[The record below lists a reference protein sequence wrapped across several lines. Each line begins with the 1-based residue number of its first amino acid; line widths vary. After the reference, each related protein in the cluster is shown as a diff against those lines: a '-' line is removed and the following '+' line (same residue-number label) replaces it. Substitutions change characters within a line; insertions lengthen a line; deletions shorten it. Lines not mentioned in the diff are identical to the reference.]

1 MEAATYDL
9 IVAGAGP
16 AGCACAVTA
25 ARAGALVLLLEK
37 DKFPRHKVCGEFVS
51 PESLDLLGSLI
62 GTGQFASSPL
72 IHHARL
78 LTNSRAISLPI
89 SPAARSISR
98 FHLDHALLRAAQ
110 STGVATIEEVT
121 VSQVQRD
128 GPFRVVTSAG
138 EFKARVVVN
147 AAGRWSRLTSATAPP
162 TGAKWIGL
170 KAHFREPSPPNSVDL
185 YFFPGG
191 YCGVQPV
198 CEDTI
203 NACAMVRADEARSLD
218 QVLAL
223 HPQLQERARTWQP
236 IWEPISTSALFFREP
251 ETERD
256 GVLLAGDAAAFI
268 DPFVGDGI
276 SLALHS
282 GTLAARCLMPVI
294 WGTVGL
300 ESAAHDYGMQY
311 RKRFAAAFRNAAR
324 ARWLLSTPQWFSS
337 RLVALAGVRPIG
349 KLLLR
354 ATRAKS

>member
-1 MEAATYDL
+1 VEADTYDL

-16 AGCACAVTA
+16 AGCACAITA
-25 ARAGALVLLLEK
+25 ARSGGRVLLLEK

-89 SPAARSISR
+89 SPAARSITR
-98 FHLDHALLRAAQ
+98 FHLDDALLRAAQ
-110 STGVATIEEVT
+110 SAGVEALEEVT
-121 VSQVQRD
+121 VSEVQRD
-128 GPFRVVTSAG
+128 GIFRVLASAG
-138 EFKARVVVN
+138 EFKGRAVVN
-147 AAGRWSRLTSATAPP
+147 TTGRWSRLTPAISG
-162 TGAKWIGL
+162 TGPRWIGL
-170 KAHFREPSPPNSVDL
+170 KAHFRELSPPDSVDL
-185 YFFPGG
+185 YFFSGG

-198 CEDTI
+198 DENTV
-203 NACAMVRADEARSLD
+203 NACAMVRADQARSLD
-218 QVLAL
+218 QVFCLQR
-223 HPQLQERARTWQP
+223 QLQKRAESWQP
-236 IWEPISTSALFFREP
+236 MWEPISTSALYFREP
-251 ETERD
+251 ETERQ

-282 GTLAARCLMPVI
+282 GTLAAECLTPLI
-294 WGTVGL
+294 RRTGGL
-300 ESAAHDYGMQY
+300 EAAAQDYDLQY

-324 ARWLLSTPQWFSS
+324 FRYLLSTPQWLSS
-337 RLVALAGVRPIG
+337 RLVTLAGIRPLG
-349 KLLLR
+349 KLLLQ